1 VAELA
6 VVVVMTIFVGHSSL
20 LSSLT
25 FRTVPSERT
34 LPAET
39 VPSPLLDRLQFFFFW
54 SRVVG
59 SVVAFAIRQYLWRSQ
74 KIWIEFGQPLPSL
87 LSSRLSC
94 TSVGDGTTDALQ
106 ISPLA
111 GHVLIKNFR
120 YHSANM
126 SVRVLHGRISWRY
139 WLWRVRGE
147 QGGPNGDGEWLLLH
161 FATLM

>member
-1 VAELA
+1 
-6 VVVVMTIFVGHSSL
+6 MTIFVGHSSL

-87 LSSRLSC
+87 LSSRLSPLPSLPYLHLC
-94 TSVGDGTTDALQ
+94 RRWDHRCAADIAASGPCPDQELPVSLGEYVCSSVAREDQLEVLALEG
-106 ISPLA
+106 SRGA
-111 GHVLIKNFR
+111 GR
-120 YHSANM
+120 TQ
-126 SVRVLHGRISWRY
+126 RRR
-139 WLWRVRGE
+139 
-147 QGGPNGDGEWLLLH
+147 
-161 FATLM
+161 